1 MAKITYENK
10 EFLNKNENIADKNK
24 VNDTDLNELKNVVN
38 ENDDNVGDL
47 SNLNTTNKDSLV
59 GAINEVNQKNVITA
73 YFTSYKSTGNL
84 SPVTNLNTDIN
95 IGNKLQ
101 LNSGQNGVK
110 IGQNVHNV
118 LISGWAFCNSNLSG
132 QGLLIGIMKNGNIV
146 EAPFIHSN
154 WQQAHSN
161 NDNITMV
168 IAPTLVAVSE
178 NDIVNIGLAIN
189 GDTTHTFSRGC
200 VTVEVIN

>member
-1 MAKITYENK
+1 M
-10 EFLNKNENIADKNK
+10 K
-24 VNDTDLNELKNVVN
+24 VKSNFMGNDTKIKANTIAMIDNNKGISLDEYLGNLSDLNT
-38 ENDDNVGDL
+38 
-47 SNLNTTNKDSLV
+47 SNKSSLV
-59 GAINEVNQKNVITA
+59 NAINEISQKNIITA
-73 YFTSYKSTGNL
+73 YFTSYKSTGDL

-101 LNSGQNGVK
+101 LNSSKNGVK

-118 LISGWAFCNSNLSG
+118 LVSGWAFCNSNLSG

>member
-1 MAKITYENK
+1 M
-10 EFLNKNENIADKNK
+10 K
-24 VNDTDLNELKNVVN
+24 VKSNFMGNDTKIKANTIAMIDNNKGISLDEYLGNLSDLNT
-38 ENDDNVGDL
+38 
-47 SNLNTTNKDSLV
+47 SNKSSLV
-59 GAINEVNQKNVITA
+59 NAINEISQKNIITA
-73 YFTSYKSTGNL
+73 YFTSYKSTGDL

-101 LNSGQNGVK
+101 LNSSQNGVK

-118 LISGWAFCNSNLSG
+118 LVSGWAFCNSNLSG
-132 QGLLIGIMKNGNIV
+132 QGLLIGIMKNGNLI
-146 EAPFIHSN
+146 EAPFSHSN
-154 WQQAHSN
+154 WQQAQSN

-168 IAPTLVAVSE
+168 IAPTLVSVSE

-189 GDTTHTFSRGC
+189 SDTTHTFSRGC